1 MQRLLPILDNVIATK
16 DELVAL
22 KSLTYRHAVMSMDS
36 IPYTKHEEG
45 ISDVESID
53 DRSEIYVNMPRS
65 KGNNIRRIVKDSP
78 VHLVHLRMP
87 VPVTSSLQDAGQ
99 WSQIDSHIFSDGQ
112 RSVSVLFSMDELLS
126 SVRQIVVKDSFI
138 DQNHIIRRETLQSF
152 SSVHSECND
161 ATTRDE
167 SRDNPVSSC
176 FPFDL
181 PPSLLAE
188 ADDDM
193 WKPNKLVIPSEDIVW
208 DLDADYSTQERDV
221 LNGDTTSSTNPPD
234 AMHIASYTSMLPI
247 GDQSVN
253 EEDTVSTEYTPSNGE
268 IADQSSTREFNGIWE
283 KSYRDN
289 VLSRQFADSEP
300 IDLPE
305 RKTDLLDLNAAEER
319 STYDGP
325 PDYGPLL
332 VFSDIDLYFDT
343 FVFPRDSPEDGEKD
357 HEGRGEMMAPRIQLF
372 KFDRDLLINRYRQQQ
387 GAVLPLNKS
396 YFRERFIG
404 TWKVDVLACGSFARS
419 RLPPV
424 TLPRLGFHGDTI
436 VARAGKEEMA
446 NESRKF
452 ILCLS
457 ESAIYFIIN
466 DDKSPQKHSRTKR
479 RSFPSRISPTSV
491 SSVCVLS

>member
-167 SRDNPVSSC
+167 SRDIPVSSC

-193 WKPNKLVIPSEDIVW
+193 WKHNELVIPSEDIVW
-208 DLDADYSTQERDV
+208 DLDAE
-221 LNGDTTSSTNPPD
+221 NGDKTSSTNPHD
-234 AMHIASYTSMLPI
+234 AMHIASHTSMLPI

-253 EEDTVSTEYTPSNGE
+253 EEYTISTEYTPSNEE
-268 IADQSSTREFNGIWE
+268 IAEQSSTSESGFNGIWE

-289 VLSRQFADSEP
+289 VLSRQLADSEP
-300 IDLPE
+300 IDLPQ
-305 RKTDLLDLNAAEER
+305 RNADLLDLNAAEER

-343 FVFPRDSPEDGEKD
+343 FVFPRDSPEGGEKVND
-357 HEGRGEMMAPRIQLF
+357 GRGEMMAPRIQLF

-387 GAVLPLNKS
+387 GAVLPLNGS

-404 TWKVDVLACGSFARS
+404 TWKVGVLACGSFARS

-424 TLPRLGFHGDTI
+424 KLPRLGFHGDTI
-436 VARAGKEEMA
+436 ITREGKEEMA

-452 ILCLS
+452 ILCVS
-457 ESAIYFIIN
+457 ESAVYFII
-466 DDKSPQKHSRTKR
+466 DDDISPQKLSRTKR
-479 RSFPSRISPTSV
+479 SFPTRISPTSV